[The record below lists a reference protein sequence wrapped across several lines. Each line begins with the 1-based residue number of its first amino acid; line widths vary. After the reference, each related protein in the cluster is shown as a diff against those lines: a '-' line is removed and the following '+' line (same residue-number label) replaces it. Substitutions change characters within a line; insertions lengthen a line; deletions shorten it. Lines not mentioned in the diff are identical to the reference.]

1 MQVLKDRDDALY
13 TRLVR
18 LAGGDS
24 AIVMDVLSRPERPS
38 VSLATVIREIED
50 LRQRKSGGGSARP
63 AKPATAAAAAR

>member
-1 MQVLKDRDDALY
+1 MQVLKDKDDALY

-50 LRQRKSGGGSARP
+50 LRDRKSARGT
-63 AKPATAAAAAR
+63 AVPATAAG

>member
-1 MQVLKDRDDALY
+1 MQVLKDKDDALY

-24 AIVMDVLSRPERPS
+24 AIVMDVLSRPERPR

-50 LRQRKSGGGSARP
+50 LRDRKSARST
-63 AKPATAAAAAR
+63 AVQGRTAAAAG